1 MPASHMG
8 SPAVPPQGSGAR
20 LAAVPPALECH
31 LLSLADVAAG
41 SPGPRGGLARSI
53 VSRLGRLLLA
63 SVLAEH
69 LGAASAADVPLEVA
83 AGGRPVPRGEP
94 ATGARAGI
102 AHDRDVLVVGF
113 HPAGCAVD
121 VEDTPVAL
129 IAEVAGR
136 FCALDERLL
145 LPAGAAVRGLWS
157 AKEAVAKYTGLGL
170 RAGLRT
176 ITFDGDPQAGWV
188 HSRYPGAQRP
198 PLCRVVETPG
208 RHLAFAV
215 GARAATGYL
224 ALPTGDV
231 TPVAGATAARHAA
244 TEARSTALPPTES
257 LAVEVPAIEASAV
270 EAPVIEVP
278 VIEVHRW
285 VPVTWVREAG
295 GAHPA
300 QLARVA
306 LAPAGELTDLARAV
320 AATAPP
326 TSTGREHT

>member
-1 MPASHMG
+1 MPASRMG
-8 SPAVPPQGSGAR
+8 SPAVPPRSSGTG
-20 LAAVPPALECH
+20 LAVVPPALECH

-41 SPGPRGGLARSI
+41 WPGPRGGLARSV
-53 VSRLGRLLLA
+53 VSRLGQLLLA

-83 AGGRPVPRGEP
+83 AGGRPVLRGER
-94 ATGARAGI
+94 AAGARAGI

-136 FCALDERLL
+136 FCALDEQLL

-188 HSRYPGAQRP
+188 HSRYPGARRP

-215 GARAATGYL
+215 
-224 ALPTGDV
+224 
-231 TPVAGATAARHAA
+231 
-244 TEARSTALPPTES
+244 EAP
-257 LAVEVPAIEASAV
+257 AVQVPAV
-270 EAPVIEVP
+270 
-278 VIEVHRW
+278 EVHRW
-285 VPVTWVREAG
+285 VPATWVREAG

-326 TSTGREHT
+326 TSTGLEHT

>member
-1 MPASHMG
+1 M
-8 SPAVPPQGSGAR
+8 
-20 LAAVPPALECH
+20 
-31 LLSLADVAAG
+31 
-41 SPGPRGGLARSI
+41 
-53 VSRLGRLLLA
+53 SRLGHLLLA

-69 LGAASAADVPLEVA
+69 LGVASAADVPLDVA
-83 AGGRPVPRGEP
+83 PGGRPVPRGES
-94 ATGARAGI
+94 AAGARAGI

-136 FCALDERLL
+136 FCALDEQLL

-188 HSRYPGAQRP
+188 HSRYPGARRP
-198 PLCRVVETPG
+198 PLCRVVETPR

-215 GARAATGYL
+215 
-224 ALPTGDV
+224 
-231 TPVAGATAARHAA
+231 
-244 TEARSTALPPTES
+244 
-257 LAVEVPAIEASAV
+257 EVPAFVAPGAEVPVV
-270 EAPVIEVP
+270 EAPLV
-278 VIEVHRW
+278 EVHRW
-285 VPVTWVREAG
+285 VPATWVREAG

-306 LAPAGELTDLARAV
+306 LAPAGELTDLARAI